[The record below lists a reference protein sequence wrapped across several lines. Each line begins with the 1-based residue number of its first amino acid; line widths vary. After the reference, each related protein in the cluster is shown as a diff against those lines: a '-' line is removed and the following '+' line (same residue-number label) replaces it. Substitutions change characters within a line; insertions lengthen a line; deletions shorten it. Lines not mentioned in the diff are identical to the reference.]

1 MKRALIALAAMAVIG
16 SGLAAQATYKIALY
30 DVPTVQFYKDLFAEI
45 EKIEN
50 VKFELQVL
58 PLARADYLV
67 TTGQVDAQ
75 APHLKPKDT
84 AALAAVKFDF
94 GSVSLFNYS
103 FVLFSNK
110 AKQIDIAELKKGN
123 PKKFVIET
131 DTANVSIYG
140 FTASASSSI
149 EASLQKVNDGK
160 IDGYIHSQTTTDPYA
175 KKMSL
180 SSCKRSLFEMYEGT
194 YTLPKGQAGGTL
206 DKLIAGA
213 IKKMKASGR
222 FDQIMGKLIAGQ
234 TYVDWQP

>member
-1 MKRALIALAAMAVIG
+1 MKRALLAFALAAAAV
-16 SGLAAQATYKIALY
+16 SGLAAQASYKVALY

-45 EKIEN
+45 EKVEG
-50 VKFELQVL
+50 VKFEVQVL

-67 TTGQVDAQ
+67 SMGQVDVQ
-75 APHLKPKDT
+75 APHIKPKDP
-84 AALAAVKFDF
+84 AALAALKFDF
-94 GSVSLFNYS
+94 GGVTLFTYT

-110 AKQIDIAELKKGN
+110 AKAINIAELKKGN
-123 PKKFVIET
+123 PKKYVIET
-131 DTANVSIYG
+131 DTANINLYG
-140 FTASASSSI
+140 FTAAASSSV

-180 SSCKRSLFEMYEGT
+180 SNSMRFLFEQYDGT
-194 YTLPKGQAGGTL
+194 YTLPPGKAGGTL
-206 DKLIAGA
+206 DKLIMDA

-234 TYVDWQP
+234 AYVDWQP

>member
-1 MKRALIALAAMAVIG
+1 MKRALIAFAAMAVIG
-16 SGLAAQATYKIALY
+16 SGLAAQSTYKIALY

-50 VKFELQVL
+50 VKFDVQVL

-67 TTGQVDAQ
+67 ATGQVDAQ
-75 APHLKPKDT
+75 APHLKPKDP

-123 PKKFVIET
+123 PKKFVVET
-131 DTANVSIYG
+131 DTANVNLYG
-140 FTASASSSI
+140 FAAAPSSSV

-180 SSCKRSLFEMYEGT
+180 SNCRRSLFEMYDGT